1 MPTAHIEAEK
11 NDIAKKVLMPGD
23 PLRAKYIADNFLT
36 DVKIVNKVRNMYAYT
51 GFYKGEKITV
61 FPSGMGIPS
70 MGIYAYELFKIYDV
84 DEIIRIGTSG
94 SFNKDMELLDVVL
107 ATSSY
112 SFSSFPKAFDGDC
125 YDYISSSSELNDKII
140 STAQDDNIDLK
151 IGNIITSDIFDP
163 YVDFEKYIKNYPSDV
178 TFLAMEMEAFG
189 LFYLA
194 KKLNKKATSLMTIVD
209 IIRKTQSLTSEER
222 EKSLNEM
229 IKLALDSIIK

>member
-1 MPTAHIEAEK
+1 MVIVMIIFHLVVNLKT
-11 NDIAKKVLMPGD
+11 GD
-23 PLRAKYIADNFLT
+23 NEF
-36 DVKIVNKVRNMYAYT
+36 
-51 GFYKGEKITV
+51 
-61 FPSGMGIPS
+61 
-70 MGIYAYELFKIYDV
+70 
-84 DEIIRIGTSG
+84 
-94 SFNKDMELLDVVL
+94 
-107 ATSSY
+107 
-112 SFSSFPKAFDGDC
+112 
-125 YDYISSSSELNDKII
+125 KII

-209 IIRKTQSLTSEER
+209 IIGKTQSLTSEER

>member
-1 MPTAHIEAEK
+1 M
-11 NDIAKKVLMPGD
+11 
-23 PLRAKYIADNFLT
+23 
-36 DVKIVNKVRNMYAYT
+36 
-51 GFYKGEKITV
+51 
-61 FPSGMGIPS
+61 
-70 MGIYAYELFKIYDV
+70 FKIYDV

-209 IIRKTQSLTSEER
+209 IIGKTQSLTSEER